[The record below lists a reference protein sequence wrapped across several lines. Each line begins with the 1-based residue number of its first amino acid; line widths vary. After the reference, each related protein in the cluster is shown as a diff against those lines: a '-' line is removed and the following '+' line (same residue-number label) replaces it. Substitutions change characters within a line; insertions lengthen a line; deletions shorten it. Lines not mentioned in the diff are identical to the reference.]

1 MQTRAEVFDEIFLV
15 FLALGTI
22 IGIIV
27 IAYTVYNA
35 YKYRDDGDRA
45 SDDDL
50 PTLGELPT
58 GGKGGKKLFV
68 SFGLSAIVVL
78 SLIVYAYGLLLYVEA
93 GPEGENPGEDAI
105 EIDVEGNGF
114 SWFFEYENGAT
125 TVNDMYVPADTT
137 VWINVT
143 GGDVWHTFGIS
154 DLRVKA
160 DAIPGEYEQT
170 WFVADEP
177 GEKHLIECFELCG
190 PFHTDMEG
198 TLHVMEQDEFDDW
211 LDEQVED
218 DEDDEEDED
227 EDENDDGGDD

>member
-114 SWFFEYENGAT
+114 SWFFEYENGAQ

-160 DAIPGEYEQT
+160 DAIPGEYDQT

-177 GEKHLIECFELCG
+177 GEEHLIECFELCG

-211 LDEQVED
+211 LAEQVED
-218 DEDDEEDED
+218 DEDDEADED

>member
-1 MQTRAEVFDEIFLV
+1 MQTRVDVFDEIFLV
-15 FLALGTI
+15 FLGLGTI

-27 IAYTVYNA
+27 IAYTLYNA
-35 YKYRDDGDRA
+35 YKYRDAGERTQ
-45 SDDDL
+45 DDDL

-58 GGKGGKKLFV
+58 GGTGGKKLFV

-105 EIDVEGNGF
+105 EIDVVGDGF
-114 SWFFEYENGAT
+114 SWFFEYENGAE

-143 GGDVWHTFGIS
+143 GGDVWHTFGVS

-160 DAIPGEYEQT
+160 DAIPGEYDQT

-177 GEKHLIECFELCG
+177 GEEHLIECFELCG
-190 PFHTDMEG
+190 PFHTEMDG
-198 TLHVMEQDEFDDW
+198 TLHVMEEDEFDDW
-211 LDEQVED
+211 LEEQVDD
-218 DEDDEEDED
+218 DEDENDEN
-227 EDENDDGGDD
+227 ENDDGGDD